1 MGGVKVRVLEVIEVE
16 GQGVDWQSCAI
27 DGLKSCDFAHKE
39 LLVSASACQQGPIAS
54 SLLPL
59 MSRGLEHTLKSTNL
73 DKQLHN
79 LKTVL

>member
-1 MGGVKVRVLEVIEVE
+1 MCRLAELRN
-16 GQGVDWQSCAI
+16 

-59 MSRGLEHTLKSTNL
+59 MSRGLEHTLK
-73 DKQLHN
+73 KH
-79 LKTVL
+79 